1 MSTPKLIFSVLP
13 HNDTH
18 LLIEILGADG
28 TWQIPIEREQASVL
42 AQQLSEKAKMDDQ
55 KEDLV
60 GKFLQESMIRLP
72 AGRLWMGSMPKEGIP
87 EDELPR
93 HAVQIAGPFFLSN
106 TLVAQGLY
114 RAIMGDN
121 PSEEKGAKK
130 PVCGLNWMEA
140 IYFCNALS
148 EREGFDPVYSF
159 DDDEVTWNVN
169 ANGYRLPTEAEW
181 EYAARTQDDLR
192 FVGSDSF
199 EEVAYCEENSDS
211 LANIASKKPNV
222 WGFFDMSG
230 LVFEWCWD
238 IFAPYNAEEAETE
251 FPERACRGGSW
262 KHGSQFA
269 RTTARYSAKIGHK
282 GAIGIRLARNAS

>member
-1 MSTPKLIFSVLP
+1 MSTPKLIFSVIP

-28 TWQIPIEREQASVL
+28 TWQIPIEREQASIL
-42 AQQLSEKAKMDDQ
+42 AQQLSENSKTNNQ

-60 GKFLQESMIRLP
+60 GKFLQKSMIRLP
-72 AGRLWMGSMPKEGIP
+72 AGRLWMGSMPKDGIP

-93 HAVQIAGPFFLSN
+93 HAVQITRPFFLSN

-114 RAIMGDN
+114 RECMGDN
-121 PSEEKGAKK
+121 PSEKKGAKK
-130 PVCGLNWMEA
+130 PVCGLNWYDA
-140 IYFCNALS
+140 IHFCNALS
-148 EREGFDPVYSF
+148 EREGFNSAYTF
-159 DDDEVTWNVN
+159 QDDDVKWDEA

-199 EEVAYCEENSDS
+199 EEVAYCDENSDS
-211 LANIASKKPNV
+211 LADIASKKPNI

-238 IFAPYNAEEAETE
+238 VFAPYNVENAETDIS
-251 FPERACRGGSW
+251 ERVCRGGSW
-262 KHGSQFA
+262 KHASHFA
-269 RTTARYSAKIGHK
+269 RTTARYSAKTEHK